1 MKGSKKKLCTLR
13 SSLRKTVLTLCLLL
27 IACFLTHSQDT
38 SRITTISDTTS
49 VPTISITSDQLRT
62 ANLIFAEHKELSQIV
77 PLLQQENSN
86 LQTINETW
94 ERTDSLK
101 TVQLS
106 TQSQI
111 ISQQSQD
118 IERLNKSLRIS
129 TSVGGTAVGL
139 SIVVTVL
146 CLLLK

>member
-1 MKGSKKKLCTLR
+1 M
-13 SSLRKTVLTLCLLL
+13 
-27 IACFLTHSQDT
+27 THSQDT

-62 ANLIFAEHKELSQIV
+62 TNLIFAEHKELSQIV

>member
-1 MKGSKKKLCTLR
+1 MNGSKKKLCPLR

-27 IACFLTHSQDT
+27 TACFLTHSQDK

-77 PLLQQENSN
+77 PLLQQENTN
-86 LQTINETW
+86 LQAINETW
-94 ERTDSLK
+94 VRTDSLK
-101 TVQLS
+101 TVQLYN
-106 TQSQI
+106 QKQM
-111 ISQQSQD
+111 ISQQAQD
-118 IERLNKSLRIS
+118 IEQLNKSLK
-129 TSVGGTAVGL
+129 TSLTVGSTAVGV

>member
-1 MKGSKKKLCTLR
+1 M
-13 SSLRKTVLTLCLLL
+13 
-27 IACFLTHSQDT
+27 THSQDT
-38 SRITTISDTTS
+38 SRITTISDSTA
-49 VPTISITSDQLRT
+49 ISITSDQLRT

-86 LQTINETW
+86 LQTINKTW

-106 TQSQI
+106 TQNQI
-111 ISQQSQD
+111 ISQQTQD